1 MDKRFFVTILTFVV
15 AFMLTVS
22 PSVLAKVDPADLVG
36 MWLFEEGAGDVA
48 KDTSEAGNDGTIA
61 GPKKWR
67 DGKFGR
73 ALEFDGA
80 GVYVEVE
87 SNDSITLEELTIVA
101 WANLEPSQGTRW
113 QSIMMRGQNPRNYLL
128 AVDKDSQTLQLSITK
143 GAPGAWGGPTG
154 GPVITGDGWHHLACV
169 IGEDA
174 GLVIY
179 TDGEEVGKQ
188 PYAKP
193 SLDAD
198 PGRMRIG
205 DGSNGGHQ
213 CEGLLDEVAL
223 FNVPL
228 EQDDIKEIMEDGLEG
243 ATGLLAVEPEDKLVT
258 IWGKLKTGL

>member
-1 MDKRFFVTILTFVV
+1 MNHRIVITILSFAAALVLV
-15 AFMLTVS
+15 AS
-22 PSVLAKVDPADLVG
+22 PDALSKIDPATVVG

-48 KDTSEAGNDGTIA
+48 KDTSEAGNDGAIE

-67 DGKFGR
+67 DGKFGQ
-73 ALEFDGA
+73 ALEFNGND
-80 GVYVEVE
+80 VYVEVE
-87 SNDSITLEELTIVA
+87 ANKSIILEELTIVG

-128 AVDKDSQTLQLSITK
+128 VVDRDSQTLQLSITK
-143 GAPGAWGGPTG
+143 GAPGAWAGPIA
-154 GPVITGDGWHHLACV
+154 GPVITGDGWHHLAGV

-198 PGRMRIG
+198 PSRMRIG
-205 DGSNGGHQ
+205 DGSGGGHQ

-223 FNVPL
+223 FNVAL
-228 EQDDIKEIMEDGLEG
+228 EENDIKTIMEDGLES
-243 ATGLLAVEPEDKLVT
+243 ATGLLAVEPESKLTT
-258 IWGKLKTGL
+258 IWGKLKIGL

>member
-1 MDKRFFVTILTFVV
+1 MERQ
-15 AFMLTVS
+15 
-22 PSVLAKVDPADLVG
+22 AKSISLKQWV
-36 MWLFEEGAGDVA
+36 
-48 KDTSEAGNDGTIA
+48 SEAGNDGTIA

-101 WANLEPSQGTRW
+101 WANLEPSEGTRW

-128 AVDKDSQTLQLSITK
+128 AVDKDRQTLQLSITK
-143 GAPGAWGGPTG
+143 GAPGAWGGPIG
-154 GPVITGDGWHHLACV
+154 GPVVTGDGWHHLAGV

-188 PYAKP
+188 PYANL
-193 SLDAD
+193 SRRSA
-198 PGRMRIG
+198 
-205 DGSNGGHQ
+205 S
-213 CEGLLDEVAL
+213 
-223 FNVPL
+223 
-228 EQDDIKEIMEDGLEG
+228 
-243 ATGLLAVEPEDKLVT
+243 
-258 IWGKLKTGL
+258 

>member
-1 MDKRFFVTILTFVV
+1 MDNRFFVTILTFVV
-15 AFMLTVS
+15 AFMLTAS
-22 PSVLAKVDPADLVG
+22 PSVLAKVNPADLVG

-128 AVDKDSQTLQLSITK
+128 AVDKDSQTLQLIVS
-143 GAPGAWGGPTG
+143 
-154 GPVITGDGWHHLACV
+154 V
-169 IGEDA
+169 
-174 GLVIY
+174 
-179 TDGEEVGKQ
+179 
-188 PYAKP
+188 
-193 SLDAD
+193 
-198 PGRMRIG
+198 RIK
-205 DGSNGGHQ
+205 DT
-213 CEGLLDEVAL
+213 CL
-223 FNVPL
+223 
-228 EQDDIKEIMEDGLEG
+228 
-243 ATGLLAVEPEDKLVT
+243 
-258 IWGKLKTGL
+258 

>member
-1 MDKRFFVTILTFVV
+1 MDSRFFVTILTFVV
-15 AFMLTVS
+15 AFMLTAN

-48 KDTSEAGNDGTIA
+48 KDTSEAGNDGTIT

-67 DGKFGR
+67 DGKFGQ
-73 ALEFDGA
+73 ALEFNGND
-80 GVYVEVE
+80 VYVEVE
-87 SNDSITLEELTIVA
+87 SNKSITLEELTIVA

-128 AVDKDSQTLQLSITK
+128 AVDKDRQTLQLSITK
-143 GAPGAWGGPTG
+143 GAPGAWAGPIG
-154 GPVITGDGWHHLACV
+154 GPVVTGDGWHHLAGV

-179 TDGEEVGKQ
+179 ADGEEVGKQ
-188 PYAKP
+188 AYAEP

-223 FNVPL
+223 FSVAL
-228 EQDDIKEIMEDGLEG
+228 EQDDIKEIMDEGLEN
-243 ATGLLAVEPEDKLVT
+243 ATGLLAVEPESKLT
-258 IWGKLKTGL
+258 TTWGKLKTGL